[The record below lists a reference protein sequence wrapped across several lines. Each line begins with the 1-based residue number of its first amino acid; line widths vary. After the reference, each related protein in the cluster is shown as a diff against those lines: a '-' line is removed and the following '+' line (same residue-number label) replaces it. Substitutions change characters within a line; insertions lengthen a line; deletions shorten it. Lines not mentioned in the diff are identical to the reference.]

1 MSSGASPPWHHRG
14 MAETSQRAQLT
25 VRDNSEEHRFEAVDE
40 SGVVAGFAAYR
51 RSDEAVTFIHT
62 VVDDAFE
69 GHGVGST
76 LVEAALDMVR
86 DEGLRV
92 VPRCPFVASYIERHP
107 AYADLVD

>member
-1 MSSGASPPWHHRG
+1 